1 MPVPIVPL
9 LEEVPGDGLA
19 MSATSA
25 PMANIC
31 AAVLSILNKP
41 AKAQEITACQLRP
54 AVGIDVCWGAAGR
67 LVDGHRFLLL
77 TCPPE
82 DTRRDRLREL

>member
-1 MPVPIVPL
+1 
-9 LEEVPGDGLA
+9 
-19 MSATSA
+19 
-25 PMANIC
+25 MANIC
-31 AAVLSILNKP
+31 AAVLSFLNKP

-54 AVGIDVCWGAAGR
+54 AVGIDVRWDAAGR

-82 DTRRDRLREL
+82 DTGATDCASFSDRAAVGLASPS